1 MKRPLS
7 RNTTRNTTLQLRH
20 RCKSRGVI
28 WPLYCSLINWLWS
41 WFLAI
46 MAIKGETCLC
56 YKKSKLYNV
65 VSVIDHYFHLL
76 ASVLI
81 NSTTGDV
88 LCREN
93 VVLTSFVHLRSVQYP
108 AGLELQACIANSP
121 GSSYSPHFRKKS
133 EGNSTKDDW
142 PCLSKPNNNVS
153 FEIIHFL
160 LLSRFC

>member
-1 MKRPLS
+1 
-7 RNTTRNTTLQLRH
+7 
-20 RCKSRGVI
+20 
-28 WPLYCSLINWLWS
+28 
-41 WFLAI
+41 

-56 YKKSKLYNV
+56 YKKSKLYTNV

-121 GSSYSPHFRKKS
+121 GSSYSPHFRKKVR
-133 EGNSTKDDW
+133 EIPQKDLAYPSQIITFRLKSSIFCCCHDFV
-142 PCLSKPNNNVS
+142 NMEMQS
-153 FEIIHFL
+153 FFKNFL
-160 LLSRFC
+160 CSHILFTI

>member
-1 MKRPLS
+1 
-7 RNTTRNTTLQLRH
+7 
-20 RCKSRGVI
+20 
-28 WPLYCSLINWLWS
+28 
-41 WFLAI
+41 

-121 GSSYSPHFRKKS
+121 GSSYSPNFRKKVREIPPKTTDLAYPS
-133 EGNSTKDDW
+133 QIRTFRLKSSIFCCCHDFVNMEMQSFFKNFLCSHILFTIRSARFWRTCINHLNK
-142 PCLSKPNNNVS
+142 LSI
-153 FEIIHFL
+153 FG
-160 LLSRFC
+160 